1 MLAASIGLVLTV
13 GALGSTGPA
22 LAATGSAPTAAA
34 TTAPGTAATA
44 PAATAPAATAPTV
57 PGAVAPGTAAPGADR
72 TAAAQA
78 ADAEHR
84 SAEAAA
90 LAEAKRTG
98 KPVGI
103 PALTTETDT
112 VVANPNGTLGLRR
125 TVAPARAKQQDGAW
139 KDLDATLARGA
150 DGSVAP
156 KVTSNRLT
164 LSGGGS
170 GPLASLDQDG
180 KKLALSWPGT
190 LPAPALDGETATY
203 AEVVPGVDLKV
214 TANQAGGF
222 TQVLVVK
229 TPEAAKNPRIKDLT
243 LGMRADGVSVSA
255 DAGGNLNATDAGGRV
270 VFRAPAPTMW
280 DSSTAAQA
288 PTVPAAP
295 AAAKAGLRTAVATAA
310 APAGDANPDAAASP
324 AAPSAP
330 AAPAAPADSDGL
342 KTHSDAAGPGA
353 AAKVSQVAA
362 TPAGTS
368 LTITPDTAFL
378 DAPTTTYP
386 VYIDPPWTPT
396 SRGTQHWTWVQEA
409 YPTKTHYDD
418 YGDQYDPGVGYQQ
431 WQVRKGL
438 ERYYFQIDTGDLGDK
453 AIRKA
458 SVLATQSYGA
468 ANNCASE
475 FGVVLHPTHPIDGS
489 TSWGQQPWDWGPLGT
504 FKLNSAGGD
513 GCPGATATGEWDIRD
528 HLTANNWRGA
538 LTFALFAADES
549 EQAGNIGF
557 KRFTRTPSKLP
568 YIYVEYN
575 RAPYK
580 PWSLGMSPT
589 PVNANGNGCGWIGAT
604 NAATGIRL
612 SAWVG
617 DPDANQIDA
626 QFEVRDSGAAGEPVV
641 WGSGWGNLGNSNHE
655 AAVVPGNLSD
665 GHTYYWRVQA
675 GDGELASEW
684 AFGCMF
690 SLDLTP
696 PSVPTVTS
704 TDYPPS
710 GTLPGSAKV
719 IGQAGAFTVRS
730 TDNASG
736 ILYYEY
742 AFNSAI
748 PVGGAATAYAGGDGS
763 AVLNLT
769 PTMWGTNILRVQA
782 VDRAGNRSQE
792 NTYTFYAPS
801 DPNDRTVLGDITN
814 DDRVDLLL
822 PDSGDNLRVYPAATD
837 PGATGILASDKANSP
852 GGKGWKNTLVTHRGG
867 NGIHVDDL
875 YAYRDG
881 ELTLYRN
888 TLTTGTFATTSQYFT
903 ANATIAVKR
912 PAAGRCK
919 LLDGQ
924 ACGSAYATDWTRVRQ
939 VLAFGSA
946 EGGTPDKTRTDLLTV
961 EDNGQGGTQLWLFR
975 GTAATGVVD
984 NPVLLSTGDWRDLD
998 LIAPGDTTGDG
1009 LADLWARDRQSG
1021 KLLQYPSRRN
1031 AAGKGDLAAFGNPVT
1046 DSAIGVGLTPLVYP
1060 AVGSSGD
1067 LAGDGIADLW
1077 ALNSSGGLDNW
1088 RGTTADGTAATPVSG
1103 FAGQPVLGFPGGT
1116 VSIHTALT
1124 GRCVDARAA
1133 NDGDSLNLW
1142 DCWNGDRQ
1150 HFTFHSDKTLRVSG
1164 KCVTIGADGRIVVQ
1178 PCPSGPTAS
1187 ATDSQKWELRA
1198 DGSIQNPSSG
1208 SCLDV
1213 PQSNGENGTD
1223 LALWGCNGGT
1233 NQRWTT
1239 TANGPSPLHSAV
1251 DRRKCVDA
1259 FAAYDG
1265 AQITVYDCWNGSNQ
1279 YLTFYTDGT
1288 LRVYGKC
1295 LAGADNSGDNGT
1307 RLILWTC
1314 LPGTAGNSQQW
1325 AMSGD
1330 GAIVNAPSGR
1340 CLDLPGGRAE
1350 NGAELKIWDCNGGP
1364 NQKWTTT

>member
-1 MLAASIGLVLTV
+1 MGSISPHYGRRRRSVLAASIGLVLTV
-13 GALGSTGPA
+13 GALGSTAPA
-22 LAATGSAPTAAA
+22 LAATGSTA
-34 TTAPGTAATA
+34 TAPGSTTPGTVA
-44 PAATAPAATAPTV
+44 PA
-57 PGAVAPGTAAPGADR
+57 TAAPGADR

-78 ADAEHR
+78 VDAEHR

-98 KPVGI
+98 KPVEI

-139 KDLDATLARGA
+139 KDLDATLARGT
-150 DGSVAP
+150 DGTVVP
-156 KVTSNRLT
+156 NVTSNHLT

-170 GPLASLDQDG
+170 GPLATLDQDG

-203 AEVVPGVDLKV
+203 PEVVPGVDLKV

-243 LGMRADGVSVSA
+243 LGMKADGVSVSA
-255 DAGGNLNATDAGGRV
+255 DAGGNLNATDADGRV

-288 PTVPAAP
+288 PTAPAAP
-295 AAAKAGLRTAVATAA
+295 AAAKAGLRAAAA
-310 APAGDANPDAAASP
+310 APVADAN
-324 AAPSAP
+324 P
-330 AAPAAPADSDGL
+330 AAPAAPDAAPAPDDSEGL
-342 KTHSDAAGPGA
+342 KTHSDATGPGA
-353 AAKVSQVAA
+353 AAKVSQLAT
-362 TPAGTS
+362 TPAATS
-368 LTITPDTAFL
+368 LTITPDATFL
-378 DAPTTTYP
+378 DASTTTYP
-386 VYIDPPWTPT
+386 VYIDPTWTPT
-396 SRGTQHWTWVQEA
+396 ARGTQHWTWVQEA

-431 WQVRKGL
+431 WQVKKGL
-438 ERYYFQIDTGDLGDK
+438 ERYYFQIGTGDLGDK

-458 SVLATQSYGA
+458 QVVATQSYGA

-489 TSWGQQPWDWGPLGT
+489 TAWGTQPWDWGPLGT
-504 FKLNSAGGD
+504 FNLNSAGGD
-513 GCPGATATGEWDIRD
+513 GCRGATTTGEWDVRE
-528 HLTANNWRGA
+528 HLAANHWRGV
-538 LTFALFAADES
+538 LTFALFSANES
-549 EQAGNIGF
+549 KQAGNIGF
-557 KRFTRTPSKLP
+557 KRFTRTPAKLP
-568 YIYVEYN
+568 YIYIEYN
-575 RAPYK
+575 RAPYT
-580 PWSLGMSPT
+580 PWSLGLNPN

-604 NAATGIRL
+604 NAATGIRM
-612 SAWVG
+612 SAWIG
-617 DPDANQIDA
+617 DPDNNQVDA
-626 QFEVRDSGAAGEPVV
+626 QFEVRDSGAPGEPVV
-641 WGSGWGNLGNSNHE
+641 WASGWGNLGNSHHE
-655 AAVVPGNLSD
+655 AAVAPGNLSD
-665 GHTYYWRVQA
+665 GHTYYWKVQA
-675 GDGELASEW
+675 GDGELPSDW

-704 TDYPPS
+704 ADYPPS
-710 GTLPGSAKV
+710 GTLPGSEKV
-719 IGQAGAFTVRS
+719 IGQAGSFTVRA

-742 AFNSAI
+742 AFNSGI
-748 PVGGAATAYAGGDGS
+748 PVGGAATVNAGADGS

-792 NTYTFYAPS
+792 NTYTFFAPS
-801 DPNDRTVLGDITN
+801 DPNDRTVLGDITG

-822 PDSGDNLRVYPAATD
+822 PDAGDNLRVYPAATD
-837 PGATGILASDKANSP
+837 PAATGVLASDKANSP
-852 GGKGWKNTLVTHRGG
+852 RGKGWKDTLVTHRGG

-875 YAYRDG
+875 YAYREG

-888 TLTTGTFATTSQYFT
+888 TLTTGTFSTTAQYFSS
-903 ANATIAVKR
+903 NATVAVRR
-912 PAAGRCK
+912 PAAARCK

-924 ACGSAYATDWTRVRQ
+924 PCGSAYAGDWTKVRQ
-939 VLAFGSA
+939 ILAFGSA

-961 EDNGQGGTQLWLFR
+961 EDNGQGGTQLWLFH
-975 GTAATGVVD
+975 GTAATGVFD
-984 NPVLLSTGDWRDLD
+984 YPVLLSTGDWRDLE

-1021 KLLQYPSRRN
+1021 KLFQYPSRKN
-1031 AAGKGDLAAFGNPVT
+1031 AAGKGDLAAFANPVT
-1046 DSAIGVGLTPLVYP
+1046 DNAIGVGLTPAVYP
-1060 AVGSSGD
+1060 TVGSSGD
-1067 LAGDGIADLW
+1067 FASDGIADLW

-1088 RGTTADGTAATPVSG
+1088 RGTTAGGTAATPVTG
-1103 FAGQPVLGFPGGT
+1103 FAGQPVVGFPGGT

-1124 GRCVDARAA
+1124 GRCIDARTT

-1150 HFTFHSDKTLRVSG
+1150 HYTFHSDKTLRVSG
-1164 KCVTIGADGRIVVQ
+1164 KCVTAGADRRITVQ

-1187 ATDSQKWELRA
+1187 ATDGQKWELRA
-1198 DGSIQNPSSG
+1198 DGSIQNPPSG
-1208 SCLDV
+1208 DCLDV
-1213 PQSNGENGTD
+1213 PQGNGNNGTD
-1223 LALWGCNGGT
+1223 LALWGCNGGD

-1239 TANGPSPLHSAV
+1239 TANGPSPLHSVV
-1251 DRRKCVDA
+1251 DRRKCIDSYG
-1259 FAAYDG
+1259 AYDG
-1265 AQITVYDCWNGSNQ
+1265 AQIAVHDCWNGPSQ
-1279 YLTFYTDGT
+1279 YLTLYTDGT

-1295 LAGADNSGDNGT
+1295 VAGAENGGGNGT

-1314 LPGTAGNSQQW
+1314 LPGADGNSQQW
-1325 AMSGD
+1325 AMNGD
-1330 GAIVNAPSGR
+1330 GALVNGPSGR
-1340 CLDLPGGRAE
+1340 CLDLPGGRTD
-1350 NGAELKIWDCNGGP
+1350 NGTGLVMWDCNGGP